1 MKINSLKKTIKYL
14 LFSVAFTP
22 LVVSYSFLY
31 PFVTPRASFFYF
43 VVEAAFL
50 LFLVL
55 LFFGKIEKINLRG
68 NWLTIAVGSFVI
80 VSIIS
85 AFFGESPYTSFFST
99 IERWWGVLT
108 IIHIFLFY
116 FLLRSFFEKKDWLV
130 FFRISL
136 IVSLAVSFVAFTQ
149 KFTGFFVPEAN
160 QISGTLGNSTYF
172 AIYLVF
178 NIFFALYLFLKEKET
193 KFDFKYLL
201 PVFVYLAAFSMTG
214 TRGAYLGVI
223 LALVVILFSYIF
235 LGESKRYKK
244 ISASLLVFFVL
255 GLSLVFF
262 APESKLVKSVPV
274 FERISSISL
283 SGGTAATR
291 LISWQAALKGFS
303 ENPILGVGPENYN
316 IVFNKYFQSDYYL
329 YAPTEPYFD
338 RAHNKFLDILATL
351 GILGLAA
358 YLAIIFFI
366 FFIIFKLYKNKKIK
380 LSELLL
386 FSAVP
391 IIYFVHLFFV
401 FDDLNSFILFFVFLG
416 FLEFL
421 FKEERLCVVDEN
433 SKNPEAFKRA
443 LAVVLLILIL
453 FSAYEYNLKVAYA
466 AKLENDAKTSQNSL
480 EAIKY
485 FDKAL
490 DINSNPQKDIVYGV
504 VDFLYLL
511 SPNYEKIKENT
522 ELDERFKKILQKS
535 KIALDKEIKKD
546 PKDALLY
553 IKKANLNSIFYVVY
567 NDDIYVNDA
576 VGDIKKALS
585 LSEDRPQYYHF
596 LANIYL
602 LSNNSKKAVES
613 AEFALDMNK
622 GYGASYFVLAKAYA
636 ADGRLNDSLKYLKEA
651 SERDFNIPKNTAL
664 FIAKKFLDANELKSA
679 SEVYNIFLKTGKNP
693 SSEVFLKLAIIYL
706 ELNEPKKAIES
717 AEKAAELDENLK
729 STVAVFVAEV
739 KKGNLKELLEQLR

>member
-1 MKINSLKKTIKYL
+1 MKINSLQKIIKYL

-43 VVEAAFL
+43 VVEVAFL
-50 LFLVL
+50 LFLAL
-55 LFFGKIEKINLRG
+55 LFFGKIEKIDLKG
-68 NWLTIAVGSFVI
+68 SWLTLAFGFFVLVNI
-80 VSIIS
+80 VS

-99 IERWWGVLT
+99 IERWWGIIT
-108 IIHIFLFY
+108 IAHVFLFY

-136 IVSLAVSFVAFTQ
+136 IVSLVVSFVAFTQ

-193 KFDFKYLL
+193 KFDFKYLFF
-201 PVFVYLAAFSMTG
+201 VFVYVAAFSMTG

-223 LALVVILFSYIF
+223 LALTVILFSYIF

-244 ISASLLVFFVL
+244 ISVSLLVFFVL
-255 GLSLVFF
+255 VLSLVFF

-274 FERISSISL
+274 LERISSISL
-283 SGGTAATR
+283 SGGTSATR

-316 IVFNKYFQSDYYL
+316 LVFNKYFQSDYYL

-351 GILGLAA
+351 GVLGLAA

-366 FFIIFKLYKNKKIK
+366 FYILLRLYRDDRV
-380 LSELLL
+380 ELEEFLL
-386 FSAVP
+386 FLALP
-391 IIYFVHLFFV
+391 IVYFVHLFFV

-421 FKEERLCVVDEN
+421 FKEKRLCIVAQNISFNASKRVV
-433 SKNPEAFKRA
+433 AVF
-443 LAVVLLILIL
+443 LLIVVL
-453 FSAYEYNLKVAYA
+453 FSGYKYNFKVVYA
-466 AKLENDAKTSQNSL
+466 AKLENDAKTAKNSL
-480 EAIKY
+480 EAIRY

-490 DINSNPQKDIVYGV
+490 SVKADPQKDIVYGL

-511 SPNYEKIKENT
+511 SPNYEKIRENT
-522 ELDERFKKILQKS
+522 ELDELFKKMLQKS
-535 KIALDKEIKKD
+535 KIALNEEIKKD

-567 NDDIYVNDA
+567 NDDAYVNDA

-596 LANIYL
+596 LVNIYL
-602 LSNNSKKAVES
+602 LSNNPKKAVEF
-613 AEFALDMNK
+613 AELAFDMNRE
-622 GYGASYFVLAKAYA
+622 YGASYFVLAKAYA
-636 ADGRLNDSLKYLKEA
+636 ADGKLEDSFEYLNKAFKKGF
-651 SERDFNIPKNTAL
+651 RIPKSTAL
-664 FIAKKFLDANELKSA
+664 FVAKKFLDAKNFKKA
-679 SEVYNIFLKTGKNP
+679 SELYNIFLQTAKEP
-693 SSEVFLKLAIIYL
+693 SPEILLKLAIIYL

-729 STVAVFVAEV
+729 STVAVFVSEV
-739 KKGNLKELLEQLR
+739 KKGNLKELLKQLR